1 MDDKQILDL
10 YWERSEAAI
19 SETSKKYGKY
29 CRYIASNILH
39 NDEDSEECV
48 NDTYLRAWN
57 SIPPNRPSVL
67 KTFLG
72 KITRNLSLDRYE
84 LLNAKKRNG
93 GQMSLIFDEIQECIP
108 SLDSTENIVE
118 EIALT
123 DILNR
128 FLSSLSLEQRK
139 IFMRRY
145 WYLSPIKEIAT
156 EYGMSE
162 SKIKMSLFRSRNE
175 LKKIIRERRYLC
187 MKEKKLLRALGNVD
201 NQYIKEA
208 EPMKKTSK
216 ITNRQKWVSVA
227 ACFVLVVVIGVGV
240 FQSNLFGTKNDI
252 ATLGG
257 GETITFVKNDL
268 SQSSINLN
276 VTTRPLSN
284 AEIEMLFADLPV
296 TADAYFDADNHN
308 ILGFEGKIS
317 DTRMVVSKQGVNLL
331 DTIIDG
337 NTITSSVDGVDIDAG
352 YFVTKSNSQGIKTV
366 IYYATFDMGE
376 NTIYVEYSGVE
387 NESETVKNNLVDT
400 ILKLIENG
408 AFDLSQIQE

>member
-10 YWERSEAAI
+10 YWERSEVAI

-29 CRYIASNILH
+29 CRYIAFNILH

-145 WYLSPIKEIAT
+145 WYLSPIKEI
-156 EYGMSE
+156 
-162 SKIKMSLFRSRNE
+162 KMSLFRSRNE
-175 LKKIIRERRYLC
+175 LKKLLE
-187 MKEKKLLRALGNVD
+187 KEG
-201 NQYIKEA
+201 I
-208 EPMKKTSK
+208 
-216 ITNRQKWVSVA
+216 SV
-227 ACFVLVVVIGVGV
+227 
-240 FQSNLFGTKNDI
+240 
-252 ATLGG
+252 
-257 GETITFVKNDL
+257 
-268 SQSSINLN
+268 
-276 VTTRPLSN
+276 
-284 AEIEMLFADLPV
+284 
-296 TADAYFDADNHN
+296 
-308 ILGFEGKIS
+308 
-317 DTRMVVSKQGVNLL
+317 
-331 DTIIDG
+331 
-337 NTITSSVDGVDIDAG
+337 
-352 YFVTKSNSQGIKTV
+352 
-366 IYYATFDMGE
+366 
-376 NTIYVEYSGVE
+376 
-387 NESETVKNNLVDT
+387 
-400 ILKLIENG
+400 
-408 AFDLSQIQE
+408 

>member
-29 CRYIASNILH
+29 CRYIAFNILH

-57 SIPPNRPSVL
+57 
-67 KTFLG
+67 
-72 KITRNLSLDRYE
+72 RYE

-93 GQMSLIFDEIQECIP
+93 GQMPLVFDEIQECIP

-156 EYGMSE
+156 EYDMSE

-175 LKKIIRERRYLC
+175 LKKLLE
-187 MKEKKLLRALGNVD
+187 KEG
-201 NQYIKEA
+201 I
-208 EPMKKTSK
+208 
-216 ITNRQKWVSVA
+216 SV
-227 ACFVLVVVIGVGV
+227 
-240 FQSNLFGTKNDI
+240 
-252 ATLGG
+252 
-257 GETITFVKNDL
+257 
-268 SQSSINLN
+268 
-276 VTTRPLSN
+276 
-284 AEIEMLFADLPV
+284 
-296 TADAYFDADNHN
+296 
-308 ILGFEGKIS
+308 
-317 DTRMVVSKQGVNLL
+317 
-331 DTIIDG
+331 
-337 NTITSSVDGVDIDAG
+337 
-352 YFVTKSNSQGIKTV
+352 
-366 IYYATFDMGE
+366 
-376 NTIYVEYSGVE
+376 
-387 NESETVKNNLVDT
+387 
-400 ILKLIENG
+400 
-408 AFDLSQIQE
+408 

>member
-72 KITRNLSLDRYE
+72 KITRDLSLDRYE

-118 EIALT
+118 EIA
-123 DILNR
+123 
-128 FLSSLSLEQRK
+128 
-139 IFMRRY
+139 
-145 WYLSPIKEIAT
+145 T

-175 LKKIIRERRYLC
+175 LKKLLE
-187 MKEKKLLRALGNVD
+187 KEG
-201 NQYIKEA
+201 I
-208 EPMKKTSK
+208 
-216 ITNRQKWVSVA
+216 SV
-227 ACFVLVVVIGVGV
+227 
-240 FQSNLFGTKNDI
+240 
-252 ATLGG
+252 
-257 GETITFVKNDL
+257 
-268 SQSSINLN
+268 
-276 VTTRPLSN
+276 
-284 AEIEMLFADLPV
+284 
-296 TADAYFDADNHN
+296 
-308 ILGFEGKIS
+308 
-317 DTRMVVSKQGVNLL
+317 
-331 DTIIDG
+331 
-337 NTITSSVDGVDIDAG
+337 
-352 YFVTKSNSQGIKTV
+352 
-366 IYYATFDMGE
+366 
-376 NTIYVEYSGVE
+376 
-387 NESETVKNNLVDT
+387 
-400 ILKLIENG
+400 
-408 AFDLSQIQE
+408 

>member
-29 CRYIASNILH
+29 CRYIAFNILH

-93 GQMSLIFDEIQECIP
+93 GQMPLVFE
-108 SLDSTENIVE
+108 
-118 EIALT
+118 

-175 LKKIIRERRYLC
+175 LKKLLE
-187 MKEKKLLRALGNVD
+187 KEG
-201 NQYIKEA
+201 I
-208 EPMKKTSK
+208 
-216 ITNRQKWVSVA
+216 SV
-227 ACFVLVVVIGVGV
+227 
-240 FQSNLFGTKNDI
+240 
-252 ATLGG
+252 
-257 GETITFVKNDL
+257 
-268 SQSSINLN
+268 
-276 VTTRPLSN
+276 
-284 AEIEMLFADLPV
+284 
-296 TADAYFDADNHN
+296 
-308 ILGFEGKIS
+308 
-317 DTRMVVSKQGVNLL
+317 
-331 DTIIDG
+331 
-337 NTITSSVDGVDIDAG
+337 
-352 YFVTKSNSQGIKTV
+352 
-366 IYYATFDMGE
+366 
-376 NTIYVEYSGVE
+376 
-387 NESETVKNNLVDT
+387 
-400 ILKLIENG
+400 
-408 AFDLSQIQE
+408 

>member
-1 MDDKQILDL
+1 MTLDTFSPSIRVKGLNTKEEEKPMDDKQILDL
-10 YWERSEAAI
+10 YWEHSEAAI

-29 CRYIASNILH
+29 CRYIAFNILH

-93 GQMSLIFDEIQECIP
+93 GQMPLIFDEIQECIP

-156 EYGMSE
+156 EYDMSE

-175 LKKIIRERRYLC
+175 LKKLLE
-187 MKEKKLLRALGNVD
+187 KEG
-201 NQYIKEA
+201 I
-208 EPMKKTSK
+208 
-216 ITNRQKWVSVA
+216 SV
-227 ACFVLVVVIGVGV
+227 
-240 FQSNLFGTKNDI
+240 
-252 ATLGG
+252 
-257 GETITFVKNDL
+257 
-268 SQSSINLN
+268 
-276 VTTRPLSN
+276 
-284 AEIEMLFADLPV
+284 
-296 TADAYFDADNHN
+296 
-308 ILGFEGKIS
+308 
-317 DTRMVVSKQGVNLL
+317 
-331 DTIIDG
+331 
-337 NTITSSVDGVDIDAG
+337 
-352 YFVTKSNSQGIKTV
+352 
-366 IYYATFDMGE
+366 
-376 NTIYVEYSGVE
+376 
-387 NESETVKNNLVDT
+387 
-400 ILKLIENG
+400 
-408 AFDLSQIQE
+408 

>member
-128 FLSSLSLEQRK
+128 FLSSLSLDCLLYTSPGAVLPLQLLQLFQPEHHSMDMPHHHSLPAQVILLQDVYKRQGS
-139 IFMRRY
+139 IEPNTELMNT
-145 WYLSPIKEIAT
+145 WHLSV
-156 EYGMSE
+156 
-162 SKIKMSLFRSRNE
+162 R
-175 LKKIIRERRYLC
+175 
-187 MKEKKLLRALGNVD
+187 
-201 NQYIKEA
+201 
-208 EPMKKTSK
+208 
-216 ITNRQKWVSVA
+216 
-227 ACFVLVVVIGVGV
+227 
-240 FQSNLFGTKNDI
+240 
-252 ATLGG
+252 
-257 GETITFVKNDL
+257 
-268 SQSSINLN
+268 
-276 VTTRPLSN
+276 
-284 AEIEMLFADLPV
+284 
-296 TADAYFDADNHN
+296 
-308 ILGFEGKIS
+308 
-317 DTRMVVSKQGVNLL
+317 
-331 DTIIDG
+331 
-337 NTITSSVDGVDIDAG
+337 
-352 YFVTKSNSQGIKTV
+352 
-366 IYYATFDMGE
+366 
-376 NTIYVEYSGVE
+376 
-387 NESETVKNNLVDT
+387 
-400 ILKLIENG
+400 
-408 AFDLSQIQE
+408 

>member
-10 YWERSEAAI
+10 YWERSEVAI

-29 CRYIASNILH
+29 CRYIAFNILH

-93 GQMSLIFDEIQECIP
+93 GQMPLVFDEIQECIP

-145 WYLSPIKEIAT
+145 WYLSPIKEITT

-175 LKKIIRERRYLC
+175 LKKLLE
-187 MKEKKLLRALGNVD
+187 KEG
-201 NQYIKEA
+201 I
-208 EPMKKTSK
+208 
-216 ITNRQKWVSVA
+216 SV
-227 ACFVLVVVIGVGV
+227 
-240 FQSNLFGTKNDI
+240 
-252 ATLGG
+252 
-257 GETITFVKNDL
+257 
-268 SQSSINLN
+268 
-276 VTTRPLSN
+276 
-284 AEIEMLFADLPV
+284 
-296 TADAYFDADNHN
+296 
-308 ILGFEGKIS
+308 
-317 DTRMVVSKQGVNLL
+317 
-331 DTIIDG
+331 
-337 NTITSSVDGVDIDAG
+337 
-352 YFVTKSNSQGIKTV
+352 
-366 IYYATFDMGE
+366 
-376 NTIYVEYSGVE
+376 
-387 NESETVKNNLVDT
+387 
-400 ILKLIENG
+400 
-408 AFDLSQIQE
+408 

>member
-1 MDDKQILDL
+1 MDDNKIVEL
-10 YWERSEAAI
+10 YWERREEAI
-19 SETSKKYGKY
+19 KETALKYGRL
-29 CRYIASNILH
+29 CTHIAKNILLSC
-39 NDEDSEECV
+39 EDSEECV

-175 LKKIIRERRYLC
+175 LKKLLE
-187 MKEKKLLRALGNVD
+187 KEG
-201 NQYIKEA
+201 I
-208 EPMKKTSK
+208 
-216 ITNRQKWVSVA
+216 SV
-227 ACFVLVVVIGVGV
+227 
-240 FQSNLFGTKNDI
+240 
-252 ATLGG
+252 
-257 GETITFVKNDL
+257 
-268 SQSSINLN
+268 
-276 VTTRPLSN
+276 
-284 AEIEMLFADLPV
+284 
-296 TADAYFDADNHN
+296 
-308 ILGFEGKIS
+308 
-317 DTRMVVSKQGVNLL
+317 
-331 DTIIDG
+331 
-337 NTITSSVDGVDIDAG
+337 
-352 YFVTKSNSQGIKTV
+352 
-366 IYYATFDMGE
+366 
-376 NTIYVEYSGVE
+376 
-387 NESETVKNNLVDT
+387 
-400 ILKLIENG
+400 
-408 AFDLSQIQE
+408 